1 MKSEITKN
9 GTPNTLPFPKLMRWD
24 GRDNVITIVLMYD
37 ETGKG
42 VVVYTKDE
50 RNYIGEYSTT
60 WNMRI
65 FADFYGNLILSN
77 D

>member
-24 GRDNVITIVLMYD
+24 VGGTVATIVLMY

-42 VVVYTKDE
+42 VVVYTKDD
-50 RNYIGEYSTT
+50 RNYIGEYSTD
-60 WNMRI
+60 WNMRV
-65 FADFYGNLILSN
+65 FADFYGTLIISN